1 MLAKRLIYGNS
12 ASEEAEANMISR
24 LKVSYKNIIYFILN
38 KWFVNLIDTKYI
50 ISKYKNN
57 N

>member
-24 LKVSYKNIIYFILN
+24 LKVFVQNNIDL
-38 KWFVNLIDTKYI
+38 VV
-50 ISKYKNN
+50 
-57 N
+57 